1 MGAHTFHQR
10 AELSRRIFCDGGD
23 VSELP
28 VHYSSP
34 PERLHVASVMEKLKF
49 ESNFFFLD
57 VGILVPQPGMEP
69 TPGAGEARTLSHWP
83 AREVPNLIL
92 IN

>member
-10 AELSRRIFCDGGD
+10 AELSSRIFCDGGD

-49 ESNFFFLD
+49 ESKYFFFRRWDLSS
-57 VGILVPQPGMEP
+57 P
-69 TPGAGEARTLSHWP
+69 TRDGTHTWCRGSEDS
-83 AREVPNLIL
+83 
-92 IN
+92 

>member
-10 AELSRRIFCDGGD
+10 AELSSRTFCDGGD

-34 PERLHVASVMEKLKF
+34 PERLHAASVTEKLKF
-49 ESNFFFLD
+49 ESNFFF
-57 VGILVPQPGMEP
+57 
-69 TPGAGEARTLSHWP
+69 
-83 AREVPNLIL
+83 
-92 IN
+92 